1 MGCNI
6 YTRALDPKIKTP
18 EKVRAWYADTV
29 SQSQY
34 EDGHSYSGEI
44 GCTSRI
50 YFTGQVVDLI
60 EDLDAHMD
68 NVSKGDVAVFQVK
81 VINENMA
88 TLVRWREEV
97 GRLYNLVQS
106 SDRASRLY
114 PESAK
119 SHLAVKARAT
129 KDLARARKRYET
141 LRRNAA
147 GRSKKLRYAVIAACP
162 S

>member
-1 MGCNI
+1 MGTNV
-6 YTRALDPKIKTP
+6 YTRGLDPKINTQD
-18 EKVRAWYADTV
+18 KVRAWYADAAE
-29 SQSQY
+29 QSRY

-44 GCTSRI
+44 GCTSHL
-50 YFTGQVVDLI
+50 YFTGTVVELIDDL
-60 EDLDAHMD
+60 EAYSDS
-68 NVSKGDVAVFQVK
+68 VSKGDVAVFQVK

-106 SDRASRLY
+106 SDRASRVY